1 MSSEMVEK
9 REDAIE
15 ASRPHSFWSPL
26 CRDFLRWRRDGVLR
40 FVFTGVATT
49 TATLVITTSLSKLV
63 GEFCDEYGFDFVVS
77 SLTAWL
83 KHRGWR
89 RTANGGEFEVA
100 MVEVDVGFNS

>member
-49 TATLVITTSLSKLV
+49 TATLVITTTGHLS
-63 GEFCDEYGFDFVVS
+63 VVLDSS
-77 SLTAWL
+77 SLTL
-83 KHRGWR
+83 R
-89 RTANGGEFEVA
+89 
-100 MVEVDVGFNS
+100 